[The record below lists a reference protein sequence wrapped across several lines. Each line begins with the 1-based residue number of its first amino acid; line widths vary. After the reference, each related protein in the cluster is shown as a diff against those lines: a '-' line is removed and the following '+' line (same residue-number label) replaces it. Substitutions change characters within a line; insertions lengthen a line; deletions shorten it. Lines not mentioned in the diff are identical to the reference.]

1 MDVLTEAVA
10 GVMTPLLEQ
19 RFGMESDLLT
29 VFLFAAVVSALVLVF
44 VFTVQEVYAAARVRI
59 ITPASTKLSRG
70 SDRDQSE

>member
-44 VFTVQEVYAAARVRI
+44 VFTVQEVARDGRQVALLLKSMK
-59 ITPASTKLSRG
+59 ASSYPL
-70 SDRDQSE
+70 